1 MKGGYK
7 MERLQKVIYLIEENP
22 IVSSFDDIEKIL
34 KSIFKPREI
43 KSILTDEVKMSF
55 NLSHGGRNQSYRLVT
70 QESKTYEIATTPTVD
85 YIVKVTGYNLQTS
98 DSYYRVKELIVNGT
112 DLAKCLKQSMKANHI
127 I

>member
-1 MKGGYK
+1 

-22 IVSSFDDIEKIL
+22 IVRSFDDVEKIL
-34 KSIFKPREI
+34 KSIFGYRKI
-43 KSILTDEVKMSF
+43 KTILTEYTETVF
-55 NLSHGGRNQSYRLVT
+55 NSGKQNERLRLPIEMT
-70 QESKTYEIATTPTVD
+70 CTYEIAITPTVD

-98 DSYYRVKELIVNGT
+98 DRYYRVEELIVNET